1 MKILDKRVIEF
12 CCALLC
18 DPSAFGNTV
27 VKRAFIDGVD
37 AQHANIK
44 AKEEIRFQIC
54 KRIIIFRSVSRL
66 EFFDPLKVKRTIRK
80 LKIKKINKIGQ
91 STWVCS

>member
-1 MKILDKRVIEF
+1 MKILDKRAIGF

-54 KRIIIFRSVSRL
+54 K
-66 EFFDPLKVKRTIRK
+66 E
-80 LKIKKINKIGQ
+80 
-91 STWVCS
+91 